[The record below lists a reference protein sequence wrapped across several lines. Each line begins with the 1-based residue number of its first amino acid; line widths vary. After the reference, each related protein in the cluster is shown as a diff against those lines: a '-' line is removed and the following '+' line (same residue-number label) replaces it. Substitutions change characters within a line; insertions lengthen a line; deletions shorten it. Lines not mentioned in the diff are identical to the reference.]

1 MSNQGTGRTA
11 GGFAPRGSAALT
23 YSTFLGGTRSD
34 VGNDIAVAGDGSVYV
49 TGTTDSFDFPA
60 QNPPPPSGPLASN
73 VFVAKLSATTAA
85 NPTPTLLFATYL
97 GGIGLDEGRGIAL
110 DCNDNVYVAGV
121 TSSFD
126 FPTTAN
132 APQPDHAGGTDV
144 EFPTDA
150 FVAKLNASGSALLYA
165 TYLGGSNEEFA
176 NNIAVDASRLAYITG
191 VTTSGDSRWCMP
203 VTPRG
208 RDPKRSWSRSARAQ
222 RGPRTFCTR
231 HTSGAAAPTRA
242 WPSRSMPATIRGSRG
257 ERLRWTSAIARG
269 TSNDRD

>member
-1 MSNQGTGRTA
+1 CVAQ
-11 GGFAPRGSAALT
+11 
-23 YSTFLGGTRSD
+23 LG
-34 VGNDIAVAGDGSVYV
+34 
-49 TGTTDSFDFPA
+49 
-60 QNPPPPSGPLASN
+60 
-73 VFVAKLSATTAA
+73 ATTAA

-110 DCNDNVYVAGV
+110 DSNDNVYVAGV

-176 NNIAVDASRLAYITG
+176 NDIAVDASRLAYITG
-191 VTTSGDSRWCMP
+191 VTTSGDLPLVHASD
-203 VTPRG
+203 T
-208 RDPKRSWSRSARAQ
+208 
-222 RGPRTFCTR
+222 TR
-231 HTSGAAAPTRA
+231 QGSEAFVASIGTGAAGAKNLLYSTYVGGSGADAGLAIALDAGNNPWITGRTTSLDIPHCA
-242 WPSRSMPATIRGSRG
+242 RNIERPRLTLRGVARPCTPHYVRPSASTIRSSR
-257 ERLRWTSAIARG
+257 RRWVPT
-269 TSNDRD
+269 

>member
-1 MSNQGTGRTA
+1 MSNQGDRSDGRW
-11 GGFAPRGSAALT
+11 FAPRGSAALT

-60 QNPPPPSGPLASN
+60 QNPPPPPGPSASN

-110 DCNDNVYVAGV
+110 DAANNVYVAGV

-132 APQPDHAGGTDV
+132 APQPDHAGGGDV

-150 FVAKLNASGSALLYA
+150 FVVKLNPSGSALLYG
-165 TYLGGSNEEFA
+165 TSLGGSHEEFA
-176 NNIAVDASRLAYITG
+176 TDIAVDIAGTAYVTGQTGSDDFPNGAPSPDPTVKGRPFQISRAG
-191 VTTSGDSRWCMP
+191 AGDAFVARL
-203 VTPRG
+203 
-208 RDPKRSWSRSARAQ
+208 DP
-222 RGPRTFCTR
+222 G
-231 HTSGAAAPTRA
+231 
-242 WPSRSMPATIRGSRG
+242 
-257 ERLRWTSAIARG
+257 
-269 TSNDRD
+269 